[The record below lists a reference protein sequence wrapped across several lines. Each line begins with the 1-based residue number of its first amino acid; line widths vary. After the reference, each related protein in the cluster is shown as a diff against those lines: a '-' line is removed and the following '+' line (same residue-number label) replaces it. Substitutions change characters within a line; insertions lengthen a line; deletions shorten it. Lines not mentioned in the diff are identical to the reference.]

1 MKKYVILGLVFAVL
15 AFASCKLE
23 KGGSVEVINNGVS
36 NAIITVLKG
45 YTVVGAEQ
53 NAGADGNKVTYSIDE
68 DGNYIVS
75 AVYVEPLPGD
85 LVRKYITVSGGNTV
99 TVTVSNH

>member
-1 MKKYVILGLVFAVL
+1 MKKYAILGLVFAVF

-23 KGGSVEVINNGVS
+23 KGGSVEVINKGDS

-45 YTVVGAEQ
+45 SAVVGAEQ
-53 NAGADGNKVTYSIDE
+53 NAGAGDKVTYSIDE

-85 LVRKYITVSGGNTV
+85 LVRKYIIVSGGNTV
-99 TVTVSNH
+99 TVMVSNH

>member
-1 MKKYVILGLVFAVL
+1 MKKYAIIGLVFAVF

-45 YTVVGAEQ
+45 YAVVGAEQ
-53 NAGADGNKVTYSIDE
+53 DAGFGETVTYSIDE
-68 DGNYIVS
+68 DGNYIVN
-75 AVYVEPLPGD
+75 AVYVELLPD
-85 LVRKYITVSGGNTV
+85 TPVRKYITVSGGNTV